1 MSTSKNPGRDSKHVC
16 CRLGRTLVGI
26 GLEHVQEIN
35 RLLEPTFVPLMEP
48 YLRGV
53 INLRGSLV
61 SVLDLGHIVLG
72 ADTQPG
78 VRARTV
84 VVEVGD
90 EICGLVVD
98 EVGDVVEVRHD
109 TIEPLPSH
117 LPVAQRRWFKGMV
130 QLPNELLLLLD
141 VTAIGRLARDPD
153 KLGAR

>member
-1 MSTSKNPGRDSKHVC
+1 
-16 CRLGRTLVGI
+16 
-26 GLEHVQEIN
+26 
-35 RLLEPTFVPLMEP
+35 
-48 YLRGV
+48 
-53 INLRGSLV
+53 
-61 SVLDLGHIVLG
+61 
-72 ADTQPG
+72 
-78 VRARTV
+78 V

-98 EVGDVVEVRHD
+98 EVGDVGEVRHD